1 MKKKCERFKNPEALR
16 PWLSEALAPLRRRKK
31 PELAMGVD
39 LKEATS
45 AQGRKSSVPAQARP
59 TAGRWRSLR

>member
-45 AQGRKSSVPAQARP
+45 AQGRKTAKARP
-59 TAGRWRSLR
+59 TAGRRRSLR